1 MASPAQATGLAGGQD
16 TEAGDAKDDAPQP
29 LPPSGPP
36 RPVGDERPEPGSLP
50 DWALLAITAA
60 ICLPIAMLGY
70 GTDLDISDVRST
82 GRLIRDADYF
92 PSRTP
97 GVPVFETIVALLDPV
112 GHFAINA
119 LTAGAAGAAV
129 VGIAR
134 IVRRLG
140 HPNGDLVA
148 LAFLASPIALV
159 AATSTTDFVWAVAF
173 FVWGVLLHLR
183 DKPIPAGLLFALAI
197 GCRSSTVLLIVSFL
211 VAEGWDRERRGT
223 CLRTLAVMVPLA
235 GLLYVP
241 SFLAFDRTF
250 EFLDHTDGWRG
261 FANNTSRFLY
271 KNYVATGGAFILV
284 ALTFVPALWRSLR
297 RWRDDRLVRIAAL
310 GFLATEMLFLQL
322 PWKLAHLLPALLM
335 LLLWL
340 GATDRNRRP
349 WMILLIVAVALNGIV
364 AFRPFTPDRPDQSAS
379 ANFDPVFMYGLLL
392 NDVRCRARYM
402 DREPAAIDQP
412 NALDAWFCALEPLR
426 GPTIL
431 RPGQSEAEL
440 IGQ

>member
-1 MASPAQATGLAGGQD
+1 MASPAQATGLAGGQE
-16 TEAGDAKDDAPQP
+16 TEAPDAKDDAPQP

-50 DWALLAITAA
+50 AWALLAITAA
-60 ICLPIAMLGY
+60 VCLPIAMLGY
-70 GTDLDISDVRST
+70 GTDLDISDVRTT

-284 ALTFVPALWRSLR
+284 ALTFVA
-297 RWRDDRLVRIAAL
+297 
-310 GFLATEMLFLQL
+310 
-322 PWKLAHLLPALLM
+322 
-335 LLLWL
+335 
-340 GATDRNRRP
+340 
-349 WMILLIVAVALNGIV
+349 
-364 AFRPFTPDRPDQSAS
+364 
-379 ANFDPVFMYGLLL
+379 
-392 NDVRCRARYM
+392 
-402 DREPAAIDQP
+402 
-412 NALDAWFCALEPLR
+412 
-426 GPTIL
+426 
-431 RPGQSEAEL
+431 
-440 IGQ
+440 

>member
-1 MASPAQATGLAGGQD
+1 MASPAQATGLAGGQ
-16 TEAGDAKDDAPQP
+16 ADAKDDAPQP

-60 ICLPIAMLGY
+60 VCLPIAMLGY

-82 GRLIRDADYF
+82 GQLICDADYF

-183 DKPIPAGLLFALAI
+183 DKPVLAGLLFALAI

-297 RWRDDRLVRIAAL
+297 RWREDRLVRIAAL
-310 GFLATEMLFLQL
+310 GFFATEMLFLQL

-379 ANFDPVFMYGLLL
+379 ANFEPVFMYGLLL